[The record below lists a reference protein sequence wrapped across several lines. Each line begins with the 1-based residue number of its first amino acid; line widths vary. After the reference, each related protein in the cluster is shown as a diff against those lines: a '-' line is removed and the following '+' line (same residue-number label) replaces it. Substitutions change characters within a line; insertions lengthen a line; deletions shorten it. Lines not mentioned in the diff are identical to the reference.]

1 MRALGVFNTFVVG
14 LQGCGARGPA
24 GDGATDGL
32 AKTPAPAAV
41 APAPAAQLAAA
52 PRGPLRVIIDA
63 EPVTLSPE
71 GDAWGARIARLTGD
85 PMLPCEPDGRAAAS
99 LVSQTPAHLQ
109 LRPRAG
115 VRPQE
120 VAAALEGARVRLGSI
135 DRVELLAG
143 AVRIYLKR
151 PDALLTGALCDLP
164 VPGTGPFRLAAPL
177 VRGRPLVLARA
188 RGAGVPTIVF
198 SAEPD
203 APRALGRLRH
213 GEADVLGRLPEAYW
227 PEQAQGPAT
236 RRGFEAVRTG
246 GVRLSYLV
254 WNLRRPPASELDVRS
269 ALSEV
274 LDREKLARE
283 LHRGLAAPAT
293 PGFALDPADAAARL
307 ERAGWRDT
315 GAVRTRQGR
324 LLRVTL
330 LASSRGEHAGR
341 LAAAWKEAL
350 AKLGVELVLQPA
362 DGPGFAARLREGS
375 FDVALVERP
384 TPPGRDLYA
393 LVGSHGA
400 ENFGGLSSQKV
411 DQAIFAWRGGS
422 GDEAALWRAVL
433 AEAALVPLFRHGE
446 VALKSRAL
454 EGIRPAGD
462 WLDLSAA
469 RWRP

>member
-1 MRALGVFNTFVVG
+1 MSTMMPLTSTSWFRLALSFLRSPRTDHLPSGYFSGIFDCAQEGWGGRSTLIGGSSCWLRPLPLSVRIATAPTSALVTTFLMALSAQRWLRALGVFNTFVVG

-24 GDGATDGL
+24 ADGATDGL

-203 APRALGRLRH
+203 APRALGRLRQ
-213 GEADVLGRLPEAYW
+213 GEA
-227 PEQAQGPAT
+227 
-236 RRGFEAVRTG
+236 
-246 GVRLSYLV
+246 
-254 WNLRRPPASELDVRS
+254 
-269 ALSEV
+269 
-274 LDREKLARE
+274 
-283 LHRGLAAPAT
+283 
-293 PGFALDPADAAARL
+293 
-307 ERAGWRDT
+307 
-315 GAVRTRQGR
+315 
-324 LLRVTL
+324 
-330 LASSRGEHAGR
+330 
-341 LAAAWKEAL
+341 
-350 AKLGVELVLQPA
+350 
-362 DGPGFAARLREGS
+362 
-375 FDVALVERP
+375 
-384 TPPGRDLYA
+384 
-393 LVGSHGA
+393 
-400 ENFGGLSSQKV
+400 
-411 DQAIFAWRGGS
+411 
-422 GDEAALWRAVL
+422 
-433 AEAALVPLFRHGE
+433 
-446 VALKSRAL
+446 
-454 EGIRPAGD
+454 
-462 WLDLSAA
+462 
-469 RWRP
+469 